1 MIDGNAVKW
10 LGITLSPAYVGEP
23 ECNGAAE
30 RFIAATK
37 PPGIRAYQGDPC
49 LSLIVGFLR
58 T

>member
-23 ECNGAAE
+23 ECNGP
-30 RFIAATK
+30 FIAATK